1 MSLSHFVT
9 ELHQRRCFTVGEVS
23 LHLKVPYEATVWQL
37 CLNVQLLPLCDITK
51 STGTSPCLETTS
63 HPLLSYVISRFCS
76 VTICNFIFSTFP
88 CKHTGCEQAVCC
100 DTRTP
105 APRLT
110 SDLAA
115 HLIHTPPRPPDSTVM
130 TSPGDSEVS
139 AFLRFC
145 GCRVNVAAQQ

>member
-9 ELHQRRCFTVGEVS
+9 ELHQRRRFTVGEVS

-51 STGTSPCLETTS
+51 STGLETTS
-63 HPLLSYVISRFCS
+63 HPILSYVISRFCS
-76 VTICNFIFSTFP
+76 VTNAISYFQHFNVYTQVVNRLSVVT
-88 CKHTGCEQAVCC
+88 HTHTHAQA
-100 DTRTP
+100 DLR
-105 APRLT
+105 PRC
-110 SDLAA
+110 SS
-115 HLIHTPPRPPDSTVM
+115 HPQPPRPPDSTVM

-145 GCRVNVAAQQ
+145 SCRVNVAAQQ